1 MTVTIR
7 NFGEV
12 VLNLNRYS
20 SRGLKACLSRSVFK
34 GKKKMLEYINSN
46 VKKLEKCGFCE
57 KQFSNYTFDAK
68 IENNEIIF
76 YNFNLKGDYMC
87 DDPDCIEKRKHLN
100 PNSFEHISK
109 RKKIS
114 LEEADKWQKENN
126 ASPFYLH
133 PGETKEEYS
142 KRQSRGYDYFVRKY
156 ENGVERFKKFCDKLS
171 LSNSKENF
179 IERHSEA
186 AWKELCSK
194 KRQTLDRF
202 IERYGEE
209 EGKRR
214 YLEFRAKTAFL
225 GYTGENKRI
234 QSRQAFNFFTELKN
248 RLIDEKVIQ
257 FIDEIIFADGERGEK
272 RILFTKDNRIKW
284 YDLDCYF
291 PKIGLVVEF
300 FGENWHCDPRLNE
313 VKKNPFGKI
322 ITSEKERSR
331 IEFLRS
337 INIDTIIVLSAETK
351 NAINK
356 KDVIDRLVFQIKE
369 RYASLERN

>member
-7 NFGEV
+7 NYGEV
-12 VLNLNRYS
+12 VLNLNDFS
-20 SRGLKACLSRSVFK
+20 SRRLKAYLSRNVFK

-57 KQFSNYTFDAK
+57 KEFSNYTFDAK

-76 YNFNLKGDYMC
+76 YNFNLKSDYMC
-87 DDPDCIEKRKHLN
+87 DDQDCIEKRKHLN

-142 KRQSRGYDYFVRKY
+142 KRQSRGYDYFVGKY
-156 ENGVERFKKFCDKLS
+156 EDGEERYKKFCEGLAH
-171 LSNSKENF
+171 SNSKENF
-179 IERHSEA
+179 VERHGEA
-186 AWKELCSK
+186 AWKKLCSK

-209 EGKRR
+209 DGKRR

-225 GYTGENKRI
+225 GYSGENKRI
-234 QSRQAFNFFTELKN
+234 QSKQAFNFFTELKD

-257 FIDEIIFADGERGEK
+257 SIDEILFADGKRSEK
-272 RILFTKDNRIKW
+272 RILFTKDNRIRW

-291 PKIGLVVEF
+291 SKIGLTVEF
-300 FGENWHCDPRLNE
+300 FGGNWHCDPQLNE

-331 IEFLRS
+331 IEFLQF
-337 INIDTIIVLSAETK
+337 IKIDTIIVWSAEIQ
-351 NAINK
+351 NAIK
-356 KDVIDRLVFQIKE
+356 RKDVIDRLVFQIKE